1 MRYSRPCRIVLTG
14 PAVQGY
20 CLNTPA
26 TEMAERL
33 EWQRF
38 CLSLSAP
45 SKRRHLHPYGET
57 RPFLFGQRRILAT
70 SAFVKWR
77 GADQRYRWKHS
88 EPLRLLA
95 MTKSHQ
101 DRPAH
106 EPIALPKGLP
116 HELLLHSTGRA
127 FVSARHDAIQVS
139 DRPCQVLVID
149 SMLLYS
155 RSLSCP
161 MGPAS

>member
-1 MRYSRPCRIVLTG
+1 MAKPVLSFWAEAH
-14 PAVQGY
+14 PRDF
-20 CLNTPA
+20 CIR
-26 TEMAERL
+26 EMEG
-33 EWQRF
+33 
-38 CLSLSAP
+38 C
-45 SKRRHLHPYGET
+45 G
-57 RPFLFGQRRILAT
+57 
-70 SAFVKWR
+70 
-77 GADQRYRWKHS
+77 QRYRWKHS

-127 FVSARHDAIQVS
+127 FVSASDDAIQIS